1 MRKIVTVIV
10 LVLMVSLLSS
20 CCKVGVRDI
29 KMADAPQM
37 KLYEKAEHFENE
49 LEDHTSP
56 EGLFWYRLSKKG
68 DCYVVAYSALSDAAY
83 MTGWLVEAEA
93 LRYKVTAN
101 PAAKENVK
109 RLVHGLHFLQEVTG
123 IEGYFARAF
132 CKKEVARPES
142 WFDAVD
148 NYNDYVYKGNTS
160 KDQYTPVMFG
170 YSLAYDVVKDDPEM
184 EETKNLIV
192 GDVSRIGDHLID
204 NNYQI
209 IGEQGPTKDGDL
221 SVRMYGLA
229 IGLNALHRLTW
240 IKIAE
245 EITGEDRFKEAY
257 DKLIAEGCHKI
268 VASPFSFYDRPW
280 PFRCPDY
287 VNNNMTFLNLYS
299 ILRIETDE
307 EEYYRKALNNRF
319 FWKKSTQYP
328 FWNFVYAG
336 FCQNTRK
343 RETAVKQGKEGLLKL
358 PLAPGKFWGI
368 IQREGVK
375 YAGTAFLAAYWVGRS
390 HGLISEQE

>member
-10 LVLMVSLLSS
+10 LVLTVSLLSS
-20 CCKVGVRDI
+20 CCRVGVRDI

-49 LEDHTSP
+49 LEKHISP
-56 EGLFWYRLSKKG
+56 EGLLWYRLG
-68 DCYVVAYSALSDAAY
+68 DCNVVVHSALSDAAY
-83 MTGWLVEAEA
+83 MTGWLAGTEA
-93 LRYKVTAN
+93 LRYKVTASQD
-101 PAAKENVK
+101 AKEK
-109 RLVHGLHFLQEVTG
+109 LTKLVHGLHLLQEVTG

-132 CKKEVARPES
+132 CKEEEGVTCPS
-142 WFDAVD
+142 WWLAGKGE
-148 NYNDYVYKGNTS
+148 YEEYVWKGDTS

-170 YSLAYDVVKDDPEM
+170 YWLAYDAVKDDPEM
-184 EETKNLIV
+184 EETKKLIV

-209 IGEQGPTKDGDL
+209 IGEEGLTKDGDL
-221 SVRMYGLA
+221 SVRMYGVG

-257 DKLIAEGCHKI
+257 DELIAEGCHKI

-287 VNNNMTFLNLYS
+287 VNNNMAFLNFYS

-328 FWNFVYAG
+328 FWNFVYAV

-343 RETAVKQGKEGLLKL
+343 RETAVKQGIEGLSKLSLK
-358 PLAPGKFWGI
+358 PGKFWGI
-368 IQREGVK
+368 VERKGAK
-375 YAGTAFLAAYWVGRS
+375 YAGTAFLGAYWIARN
-390 HGLISEQE
+390 HGFISEKE